1 MRAKLRG
8 IVAAACAFLV
18 ALTVGFMAV
27 SLATATGAA
36 AQEKWPTRPVRFI
49 VPLGAGSGADIGARL
64 LADRLSQRWGQP
76 VIVDNRPG
84 GDALVSINAFV
95 MAHDDHVLWF
105 GPSGSF
111 ISHPY
116 QHDNLPYKP
125 SDLVPITRVS
135 NTIIVVAVPTELHVD
150 TMKDLVALARAQP
163 GKLNWAGVTGTNDFM
178 FDGWLTLEHLVMTMV
193 PYKNPVDAAKDLG
206 ENRVQVYLPALAIV
220 RPELDSG
227 KIKLLAVTNT
237 SRSPASPDV
246 PTVKEAGYPALTL
259 DGLVGLFGPP
269 SMSDA
274 LRQRITADIRA
285 VTDDTIKQRLI
296 ATGQTPNIGGPD
308 EFAKSIEEQRATV
321 ASMAKVLGLKPLQ

>member
-1 MRAKLRG
+1 MRPKLRG
-8 IVAAACAFLV
+8 IVAAACAFGAIMGA
-18 ALTVGFMAV
+18 ALAG
-27 SLATATGAA
+27 ATGAA
-36 AQEKWPTRPVRFI
+36 AAEKWPTRPVRFI

-64 LADRLSQRWGQP
+64 LADRLSQSWGQP

-116 QHDNLPYKP
+116 LHDNLPYKP
-125 SDLVPITRVS
+125 SDLVPIARVS
-135 NTIIVVAVPTELHVD
+135 NTIIVVAVPTDIHVD
-150 TMKDLVALARAQP
+150 TMKDLVALARAEP

-178 FDGWLTLEHLVMTMV
+178 FGGWLTLEHLDMTKV

-220 RPELDSG
+220 RPQLDSG

-237 SRSPASPDV
+237 SRAPTAPDL
-246 PTVKEAGYPALTL
+246 PTVAEAGYPALTL

-269 SMSDA
+269 GMADE
-274 LRQRITADIRA
+274 LRQRIAGDIRVA
-285 VTDDTIKQRLI
+285 ADNTVKERL
-296 ATGQTPNIGGPD
+296 AQTGQIPNVGGPD

-321 ASMAKVLGLKPLQ
+321 ARMAKVLGVKPLP